1 MKHSRWK
8 GKLYRDL
15 IHKIFKKMALV
26 TALALGAMLLIRLL
40 GDGRIANAATKMLA
54 RYLKVD
60 FVTASHYYWR
70 YFRNLADYVL
80 IAAAILFF
88 LLFFRILLSWFTKY
102 FDEIISAVD
111 ELTKQDRKPIVMS
124 PEMAFMEQKL
134 NQVKEE
140 LERSADAEREAEERK
155 NELVMYLAHDIR
167 TPLTSVLGY
176 LSLLNEVPD
185 MPAGQRAKY
194 VGITLEKAM
203 RLEKL
208 INEFFEIT
216 QYHSGQIKLMR
227 EQIDLHYLLEQVLDE
242 LYPALSARGNKA
254 VLMAH
259 ERLEVMG
266 DGEKLARVFSN
277 LLKNAAAY
285 SYPNTEIVVSA
296 GWEQGGVEI
305 GFSNQGKT
313 IPREKLDA
321 LFNKFYRLNE
331 ARSSDTGGAGLGLS
345 IAKEIVTLHGG
356 EIWADSSDETVTF
369 TVWLPEGEGILT
381 AVPHS

>member
-26 TALALGAMLLIRLL
+26 TALALAAMLLIRLL
-40 GDGRIANAATKMLA
+40 GDGRIANAATEMLA
-54 RYLKVD
+54 RYMQVD
-60 FVTASHYYWR
+60 FATASHYYWR

-88 LLFFRILLSWFTKY
+88 LLFFRILLSWFTRY
-102 FDEIISAVD
+102 FDEIINAVD
-111 ELTKQDRKPIVMS
+111 ELTKQDKKPIVMS

-185 MPAGQRAKY
+185 MPAEQRAKY

-216 QYHSGQIKLMR
+216 QYHSRQIKLSQER
-227 EQIDLHYLLEQVLDE
+227 IDLQYLLEQVLDE
-242 LYPALSARGNKA
+242 FYPALSARGNNA
-254 VLMAH
+254 VLAAH
-259 ERLEVMG
+259 EKLEIMG

-296 GWEQGGVEI
+296 DRKHGGVEI
-305 GFSNQGKT
+305 RFLNQGRT
-313 IPREKLDA
+313 IPKDKLES

-345 IAKEIVTLHGG
+345 IAREIVTLHGG
-356 EIWADSSDETVTF
+356 TIAADSSDETVTF
-369 TVWLPEGEGILT
+369 TVWLPEGEVSARAT
-381 AVPHS
+381 

>member
-1 MKHSRWK
+1 MRHSRWK
-8 GKLYRDL
+8 DKLYQDL
-15 IHKIFKKMALV
+15 IRKIFKQMALV
-26 TALALGAMLLIRLL
+26 TALALVVMLFIRLL
-40 GDGRIANAATKMLA
+40 GDGRIANAATKLLA
-54 RYLKVD
+54 RYMKVD
-60 FVTASHYYWR
+60 FDTASGYYWR
-70 YFRNLADYVL
+70 YFRDLADYVL

-102 FDEIISAVD
+102 FDEIILAVD
-111 ELTKQDRKPIVMS
+111 QLTKQDRKPIVMS
-124 PEMAFMEQKL
+124 GEMAFMEQKL

-140 LERSADAEREAEERK
+140 LERSAEAEREAEERK

-176 LSLLNEVPD
+176 LSLLHEIPD

-216 QYHSGQIKLMR
+216 QYHSQQITLEKER
-227 EQIDLHYLLEQVLDE
+227 IDLQYLLEQVLDE
-242 LYPALSARGNKA
+242 FYPVLAARGNTA
-254 VLMAH
+254 VLKAKDK
-259 ERLEVMG
+259 LNVMG
-266 DGEKLARVFSN
+266 DGQKLARVFSN

-296 GWEQGGVEI
+296 IQDKGGVEVS
-305 GFSNQGKT
+305 FQNQGKT
-313 IPREKLDA
+313 IPQDKLGA
-321 LFNKFYRLNE
+321 LFHKFYRMNE

-345 IAKEIVTLHGG
+345 IAKEIVNLHGG
-356 EIWADSSDETVTF
+356 QISAHSVEETVTF
-369 TVWLPEGEGILT
+369 KVWLPESL
-381 AVPHS
+381 VVK

>member
-1 MKHSRWK
+1 MKHNRWK
-8 GKLYRDL
+8 DKLYREL
-15 IHKIFKKMALV
+15 ISKIFKRMTLV
-26 TALALGAMLLIRLL
+26 TVLALAVMFLIRMM
-40 GDGRIANAATKMLA
+40 GDGRMANFVTELIA

-60 FVTASHYYWR
+60 FMTASTYYWIYIR
-70 YFRNLADYVL
+70 TLVDYVL
-80 IAAAILFF
+80 IASAIVFF

-102 FDEIISAVD
+102 FDEIIIAVD

-124 PEMAFMEQKL
+124 PEMAFMSQKL
-134 NQVKEE
+134 NEVKLK

-185 MPAGQRAKY
+185 MPAEQRAKY
-194 VGITLEKAM
+194 VGITLDKAV

-216 QYHSGQIKLMR
+216 QYHSQQIKLNR
-227 EQIDLHYLLEQVLDE
+227 EWIDLHYLLEQVLDE
-242 LYPALSARGNKA
+242 FYPVLSSRGNTA
-254 VLMAH
+254 VLEAG
-259 ERLEVMG
+259 EKLNVMG

-285 SYPNTEIVVSA
+285 SYPRTQIKVTAVKKR
-296 GWEQGGVEI
+296 GGVEVC
-305 GFSNQGKT
+305 FRNRGKT
-313 IPREKLDA
+313 IPKEKLEF

-345 IAKEIVTLHGG
+345 IAKEIVDLHGG
-356 EIWADSSDETVTF
+356 SIAAGSSDETVTF
-369 TVWLPEGEGILT
+369 RVWLPEEADGD
-381 AVPHS
+381 PRH